1 MATERG
7 PLVASAD
14 CMLTALS
21 DVNVPYEE
29 ILDALMELVYLQ
41 GDFWIMFF
49 LNWKGNQVLL
59 RQLKNS

>member
-7 PLVASAD
+7 PYFASAD

-41 GDFWIMFF
+41 VDFWIMFF
-49 LNWKGNQVLL
+49 WIEK
-59 RQLKNS
+59 

>member
-41 GDFWIMFF
+41 GDFWISFF
-49 LNWKGNQVLL
+49 WIEK
-59 RQLKNS
+59 